1 MTIPF
6 FLLIFFSFFLFG
18 LILLA
23 VSFFPSFLTKCMSRV
38 CVCLCVQ
45 ACLRACVCALCVL
58 AQPSDVT
65 RLTNKLIFL
74 KDYSPPAQKPFD
86 PRRKFKRHASR
97 RETIGYAVKTTQG
110 PKKKKKE
117 RDEGYIYICIR
128 WLSLNIFRYV
138 LFFVCCDRIFGQL

>member
-1 MTIPF
+1 
-6 FLLIFFSFFLFG
+6 
-18 LILLA
+18 
-23 VSFFPSFLTKCMSRV
+23 
-38 CVCLCVQ
+38 
-45 ACLRACVCALCVL
+45 L

-110 PKKKKKE
+110 PKKKKKKKKE
-117 RDEGYIYICIR
+117 RERRGIHMYMYKMVIAKYIPICII
-128 WLSLNIFRYV
+128 LCV
-138 LFFVCCDRIFGQL
+138 L